1 MSAEIRSIIAD
12 GRLVSAAKV
21 AVLNLEALKTFLGP
35 KWGKLES
42 LVCAFFE
49 ASIKQSL
56 KPGDAFLKA
65 GELGYILVY
74 RDLSLEEAQRKCAAL
89 SRDVCRRLFGEEGIE
104 LAVRNVV
111 GHVDSGLLKTYQN
124 VTQNMT
130 AAIDQ
135 SLEQHGK
142 ETLIFADRGEQP
154 SQFRAE
160 QLSQFR
166 SEQSPHLRSEQLTQ
180 FRGEQQPTQHRGEQ
194 LPQVRSEQRPQF
206 DTAASLKLKFTQHQ
220 DRSFACSESQLSF
233 AYRPIWD
240 CQSRMILTYLCQ
252 PIPAEGVDTPLLNT
266 SGFCS
271 VSTGDA
277 DCALLDRIIL
287 AHCATRIDALRQSR
301 VQLLLGVPVHF
312 STLSRP
318 RAWKIFNDVYSQVP
332 AALLRELVLVI
343 FGLEGVPNVRVVQET
358 SKLTAVRHLFCVTEP
373 DNAVAARFAY
383 VKAHAVGV
391 ELPRTRGRE
400 RHVLES
406 VKSVAA
412 DARKNGHESF
422 ALGVT
427 NTSRAVNAMAAGVR
441 YLEGP
446 AIHPVV
452 ADPRCAFIH
461 ELEDLYVS
469 KTG

>member
-21 AVLNLEALKTFLGP
+21 AVLNLDALKTFLGP
-35 KWGKLES
+35 KWAKLEN

-56 KPGDAFLKA
+56 QPGDAFLKA
-65 GELGYILVY
+65 GELGYIIVY
-74 RDLSLEEAQRKCAAL
+74 RDLSLEEAQRKCADL
-89 SRDVCRRLFGEEGIE
+89 SREVCRRLFGEEGIE
-104 LAVRNVV
+104 LAVRNVI
-111 GHVDSGLLKTYQN
+111 GRVDSGLLKAYQN
-124 VTQNMT
+124 TT
-130 AAIDQ
+130 LALDQ

-142 ETLIFADRGEQP
+142 ETLIFADRRGAAPVAERTGSPFPADGGGAALFAERGGSQQYHADGGE
-154 SQFRAE
+154 
-160 QLSQFR
+160 
-166 SEQSPHLRSEQLTQ
+166 
-180 FRGEQQPTQHRGEQ
+180 
-194 LPQVRSEQRPQF
+194 
-206 DTAASLKLKFTQHQ
+206 SLKLKFTQHQ
-220 DRSFACSESQLSF
+220 DRNFACSESQISF

-240 CQSRMILTYLCQ
+240 CQSRMIVTYLCQ
-252 PIPAEGVDTPLLNT
+252 PIPPEGVDTPLLNT

-301 VQLLLGVPVHF
+301 VQLLLGVPLHF

-318 RAWKIFNDVYSQVP
+318 RAWKIFNDIYGRVP
-332 AALLRELVLVI
+332 PALLRELVFVI

-358 SKLTAVRHLFCVTEP
+358 AKLSAARHLFCVTEP

-391 ELPRTRGRE
+391 EMPRSRGRE
-400 RHVLES
+400 KHVLEAI
-406 VKSVAA
+406 KSVAA

-446 AIHPVV
+446 AIHPAVS
-452 ADPRCAFIH
+452 DPRCAFIH